1 MPLYEYQCPECGNF
15 EIVQKFSDAPIEVCP
30 HCQKRGAENK
40 VTKLL
45 SSPSFH
51 LKGSGWY
58 KSDYASSSSS
68 STSGKTSTSTSS
80 ASSSKESLKTVDSKP
95 CGGGCSCH

>member
-15 EIVQKFSDAPIEVCP
+15 EIVQKFSDAPIELCP
-30 HCQKRGAENK
+30 HCQQRGADNK

-68 STSGKTSTSTSS
+68 AGASKSSTSS
-80 ASSSKESLKTVDSKP
+80 SSSSSKESLKTVDAPKA